1 MIYIW
6 SCFLILLKH
15 VSIGK
20 NKNYIKKTFFLGLLH
35 GFLYRITKATIPQI
49 NSHSSNST
57 IHNKTTANKRIIVQ
71 NLLLLSFL
79 FVWSAFVFVP
89 VFVLLAGVDSNVAFF
104 LGLNFAWAF
113 PLLVALAL
121 AFAFGSGSLAPDSR
135 ASSFVFWFAI
145 SSWLSA
151 ASVPVGSATVA
162 FASSGSIAE
171 MAICR

>member
-1 MIYIW
+1 M
-6 SCFLILLKH
+6 
-15 VSIGK
+15 
-20 NKNYIKKTFFLGLLH
+20 
-35 GFLYRITKATIPQI
+35 
-49 NSHSSNST
+49 
-57 IHNKTTANKRIIVQ
+57 
-71 NLLLLSFL
+71 
-79 FVWSAFVFVP
+79 FVF
-89 VFVLLAGVDSNVAFF
+89 VFVLLAGVDFNVAFF

-135 ASSFVFWFAI
+135 ASSFVLWFAI

>member
-1 MIYIW
+1 M
-6 SCFLILLKH
+6 
-15 VSIGK
+15 
-20 NKNYIKKTFFLGLLH
+20 
-35 GFLYRITKATIPQI
+35 
-49 NSHSSNST
+49 
-57 IHNKTTANKRIIVQ
+57 
-71 NLLLLSFL
+71 
-79 FVWSAFVFVP
+79 FVF
-89 VFVLLAGVDSNVAFF
+89 VFVLLAGVDFNVAFF

-135 ASSFVFWFAI
+135 TSSFVSWFAI

-162 FASSGSIAE
+162 CASSGSIAE

>member
-1 MIYIW
+1 M
-6 SCFLILLKH
+6 LLKH

-20 NKNYIKKTFFLGLLH
+20 YKNYIKKTFFS
-35 GFLYRITKATIPQI
+35 RITAWEI
-49 NSHSSNST
+49 NSHSSNIT
-57 IHNKTTANKRIIVQ
+57 IHNKTANKLIIVQ

-79 FVWSAFVFVP
+79 FVWSAFVFVFI
-89 VFVLLAGVDSNVAFF
+89 FVLLAGVDFNVAFF
-104 LGLNFAWAF
+104 LGLNFARAF

-135 ASSFVFWFAI
+135 ASSFVLWFAI

-162 FASSGSIAE
+162 CASSGSIAA

>member
-1 MIYIW
+1 
-6 SCFLILLKH
+6 
-15 VSIGK
+15 
-20 NKNYIKKTFFLGLLH
+20 
-35 GFLYRITKATIPQI
+35 
-49 NSHSSNST
+49 
-57 IHNKTTANKRIIVQ
+57 
-71 NLLLLSFL
+71 LSFL
-79 FVWSAFVFVP
+79 FVWSAFVFVF
-89 VFVLLAGVDSNVAFF
+89 VFVLFAGVDFNVAFF

-162 FASSGSIAE
+162 FASSGSMAE